1 MADWTDIISSSVFT
15 RIKNEFP
22 KEIKV
27 GDKTIQMEDK
37 NFSTVGSSSN
47 PAVFPF
53 VYVQLLPSAEQGQD
67 IDGDRINAGLF
78 TFQIEVTDNQ
88 SQTRAKAVMSE
99 IKRIMKSMR
108 FTVQPTPDIQDT
120 KDIHRAIMRCNR
132 IIGSG
137 DIL

>member
-1 MADWTDIISSSVFT
+1 MADWTDRISSIVFT
-15 RIKNEFP
+15 RIKNEFSNSL
-22 KEIKV
+22 
-27 GDKTIQMEDK
+27 KTKYKMTSS
-37 NFSTVGSSSN
+37 NFSTVGSSDT

-53 VYVQLLPSAEQGQD
+53 VYVQLLPSTEQGQD
-67 IDGDRINAGLF
+67 LEGTTINAGLF

-88 SQTRAKAVMSE
+88 SQTRAKDVMSE

-120 KDIHRAIMRCNR
+120 KDTHRAIMRCNR
-132 IIGSG
+132 RIGSS

>member
-1 MADWTDIISSSVFT
+1 MADWTDRISSIVFT
-15 RIKNEFP
+15 RIKNEFSSTL
-22 KEIKV
+22 
-27 GDKTIQMEDK
+27 KTKYKMTSS
-37 NFSTVGSSSN
+37 NFSTVGSSDT

-67 IDGDRINAGLF
+67 IEGNTINAGLF

-88 SQTRAKAVMSE
+88 SQARAKDVMSE
-99 IKRIMKSMR
+99 VKRIMKSMR

-120 KDIHRAIMRCNR
+120 KDTHRAIMRCNR
-132 IIGSG
+132 RIGSD